1 MSGLPSPE
9 DIAIKILV
17 WLSAP
22 AVIVTIYTSFLAAVG
37 WITIGRKS
45 VQYAQRAGNW
55 TGETV
60 RHWTSARQRAMVGLL
75 TASTGFVAVSYS
87 ASQLAGVTY
96 EEIGQ
101 SHQSIA
107 RGFTFD
113 AGFLVSQLLEY
124 QRWTRLSMW
133 VLVGVLASIF
143 VLNFANLTD
152 ANLLREFI
160 RVIWRI
166 ILGIGLVASLLLLLD
181 GCSVLVLGTAHKDN
195 YKASMALLYALWVG
209 CLWLLPC
216 LAVAVDSASE
226 KVFSG

>member
-9 DIAIKILV
+9 DIAIKILI

-22 AVIVTIYTSFLAAVG
+22 AVIVTIFTSFLAAAGWLSVG
-37 WITIGRKS
+37 RAS
-45 VQYAQRAGNW
+45 VGATQRAG
-55 TGETV
+55 EKLQEKL

-75 TASTGFVAVSYS
+75 TASTGLVAVSYS

-96 EEIGQ
+96 EKIGQ

-107 RGFTFD
+107 YGFTFD
-113 AGFLVSQLLEY
+113 ADFLVSQLLEY

-143 VLNFANLTD
+143 ALNLANLTG
-152 ANLLREFI
+152 AHLMREFI
-160 RVIWRI
+160 RIIWRV
-166 ILGIGLVASLLLLLD
+166 ILGLGLAASLLLVLS
-181 GCSVLVLGTAHKDN
+181 GCSVLVLGMGHHDN
-195 YKASMALLYALWVG
+195 YRPSMALLYALWVG

-216 LAVAVDSASE
+216 FAASIDSASE